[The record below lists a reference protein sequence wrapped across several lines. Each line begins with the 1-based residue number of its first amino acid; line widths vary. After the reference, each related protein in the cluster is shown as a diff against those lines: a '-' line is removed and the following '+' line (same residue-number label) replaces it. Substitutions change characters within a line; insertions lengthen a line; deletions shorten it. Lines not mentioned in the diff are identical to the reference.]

1 MNALTDFLAVNVFG
15 DPEARRKRIEDAVES
30 LRYSPLRCT
39 VAGMRDGLTF
49 RRLTVDSRF
58 YVYYVYTPP
67 RGMTSGG
74 TLSIRAVKHAAS
86 ENPFLGVR
94 EATDQ
99 AHAMLSTR
107 DTVECAAI
115 A

>member
-1 MNALTDFLAVNVFG
+1 MNALTDFMAANVFG

-30 LRYSPLRCT
+30 LRYSPLRCV
-39 VAGMRDGLTF
+39 VAGMKDGLTF
-49 RRLTVDSRF
+49 RRLTVDGRF

-67 RGMTSGG
+67 RGISSGG
-74 TLSIRAVKHAAS
+74 MLSIRAVKHAAS
-86 ENPFLGVR
+86 EKPFLGVR

-107 DTVECAAI
+107 DIAERVAI